1 MTTRESPAQ
10 RGSRLARRL
19 LIRVGE
25 ELRIARVSA
34 GLSSRTVGTSVGISH
49 TQVLRIERALAPHV
63 DVNVIARL
71 AAVVGCDLSIAIH
84 PAATPIR
91 DAAHVALLERLHA
104 RLVRTLVWT
113 TEVPIPIPGDR
124 RSADATIRGMG
135 VDAIVE
141 AETRLDDVQAVIRR
155 INAKQRDLG
164 LPRAILLL
172 SDTRHHRAVLR
183 ATPSLIERFP
193 VDTRHA
199 LTALRRGDDPGGDC
213 LVIL

>member
-34 GLSSRTVGTSVGISH
+34 GLSSRTVGASVGISH
-49 TQVLRIERALAPHV
+49 TQVLRIERAMAPHI
-63 DVNVIARL
+63 DLGILARH
-71 AAVVGCDLSIAIH
+71 AAVLGCDLSIAIH

-91 DAAHVALLERLHA
+91 DAAHVALLDRLHA
-104 RLVRTLVWT
+104 RLARTLVWT
-113 TEVPIPIPGDR
+113 TEVPMPIAGDR
-124 RSADATIRGMG
+124 RSADATIRGAG
-135 VDAIVE
+135 VDAFVE
-141 AETRLDDVQAVIRR
+141 AETRLDDLQAVIRR
-155 INAKQRDLG
+155 VNAKQRDLG
-164 LPRAILLL
+164 QPRAILLL

-183 ATPSLIERFP
+183 AASSLMERFP

-199 LTALRRGDDPGGDC
+199 LAALERGRDPGGDC